1 MLRRAQQVDETRQ
14 RITEAAVRLHTSRG
28 PSEAS
33 IAAIA
38 EEAGV
43 TRLTVYRHFP
53 DQEELFAACMN
64 HWESLHPPP
73 NPLAWSAIKDL
84 VERARVALRDLY
96 TWYSEVGGDLAP
108 IHRDL
113 EHLPPGARARI
124 EAGNA
129 WLAEAIV
136 GDEGRDETVGTRRAR
151 RLRAIAAHL
160 VRLETW
166 RSLVVEQGLDTAE
179 AVDIG
184 VAWLRAAANQ
194 DAGNPAS
201 V

>member
-84 VERARVALRDLY
+84 VERARVGLRDLY
-96 TWYSEVGGDLAP
+96 MWYSEVGGDLAP
-108 IHRDL
+108 IHRDF
-113 EHLPPGARARI
+113 EHLPPGARARM

-160 VRLETW
+160 VRLDTW

-179 AVDIG
+179 AIDMG
-184 VAWLRAAANQ
+184 VAWLRAAATQ